1 MNTEI
6 FFIVICYVALGF
18 LLLLFNLR
26 TNFHWFFKSSMIV
39 VVTFFYILTYNSFK
53 EIIGWP
59 TKEIL
64 PERFRLIAAQIYE
77 PNAIINSEG
86 SIYLWLTSMDSLAG
100 LGIPRSYEV
109 QYSKEIHEKVSK
121 ALVDIKNGIPQMGEN
136 GEEEESG
143 VISKILEKKK
153 VSTTSENLN
162 FFDMPNQLLP
172 EK

>member
-1 MNTEI
+1 
-6 FFIVICYVALGF
+6 
-18 LLLLFNLR
+18 
-26 TNFHWFFKSSMIV
+26 
-39 VVTFFYILTYNSFK
+39 
-53 EIIGWP
+53 
-59 TKEIL
+59 
-64 PERFRLIAAQIYE
+64 
-77 PNAIINSEG
+77 
-86 SIYLWLTSMDSLAG
+86 MDSLAG

-109 QYSKEIHEKVSK
+109 PYSKEIHEKVAK